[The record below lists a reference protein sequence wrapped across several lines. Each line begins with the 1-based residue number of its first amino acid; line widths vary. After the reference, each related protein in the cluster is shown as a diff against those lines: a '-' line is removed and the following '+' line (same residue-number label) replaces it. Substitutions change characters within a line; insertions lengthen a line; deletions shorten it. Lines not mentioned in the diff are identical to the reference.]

1 MEGSDNNNVMVII
14 DYNHYNNDP
23 SKDHYGFISE
33 CLLFRY
39 TTFRQV
45 PGFAGQGIQNR
56 QVTLHLKSDGSIII
70 ID

>member
-1 MEGSDNNNVMVII
+1 MTTEKVI
-14 DYNHYNNDP
+14 N
-23 SKDHYGFISE
+23 GFIGE

-39 TTFRQV
+39 TTFPQV

-56 QVTLHLKSDGSIII
+56 QVTLHLNSDGSIII